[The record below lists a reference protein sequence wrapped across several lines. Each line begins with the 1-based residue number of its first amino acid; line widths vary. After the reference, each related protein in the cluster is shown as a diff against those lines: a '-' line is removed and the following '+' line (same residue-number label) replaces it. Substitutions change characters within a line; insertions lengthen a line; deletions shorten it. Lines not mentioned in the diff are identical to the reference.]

1 MDEPKRRRIRPF
13 RLPRPVRPAAGPAAD
28 VAVPGKPRHR
38 GIYILPN
45 AFTTANLFA
54 GFFAIVQAMNGRF
67 DVAAAAIFVA
77 MVLDSLDGRVARM
90 THTQSVF
97 GEQYDSMSDM
107 VSFGAA
113 PALVVYEWS
122 LRGMGKLGWLA
133 AFVYVAGAALRLARF
148 NANIGVVDKRY
159 FQGLPSPSAAAL
171 VAGFVWIATDLR
183 ETRWIESS
191 GHDLRW
197 YAWALTL
204 YAGVTMVSNAPFY
217 SFKDL
222 NLRRGV
228 PYIAVPL
235 IVLAFVLVSFDPP
248 IVLFSLFLAYAV
260 SGYVVWLWRRRRGG
274 ARHTPPRPS
283 DAPPPN

>member
-1 MDEPKRRRIRPF
+1 MEEPKRRRFRPF
-13 RLPRPVRPAAGPAAD
+13 RAQRAARPAA
-28 VAVPGKPRHR
+28 VPGEAGAVRARPR

-54 GFFAIVQAMNGRF
+54 GFYAIVQAMNGRF
-67 DVAAAAIFVA
+67 EAAAVAIFVA
-77 MVLDSLDGRVARM
+77 MVLDSLDGRVARL
-90 THTQSVF
+90 TNTQSVF

-148 NANIGVVDKRY
+148 NANIGVVDKRF
-159 FQGLPSPSAAAL
+159 FQGMPSPSAAAL

-183 ETRWIESS
+183 ETRWIEST
-191 GHDLRW
+191 GADLRW
-197 YAWALTL
+197 LAWVLTV

-217 SFKDL
+217 SFKDV
-222 NLRRGV
+222 NLRRSV
-228 PYIAVPL
+228 PYIVVPM
-235 IVLAFVLVSFDPP
+235 IVLAFVLVSSDPP
-248 IVLFSLFLAYAV
+248 IVLFSLFLVYAV
-260 SGYVVWLWRRRRGG
+260 SGWVLLAWRWRTG
-274 ARHTPPRPS
+274 RPAAA
-283 DAPPPN
+283 APPKN